1 MINGKRRECTVRVRT
16 EQVNAAGEKQ
26 IMETTNKGQLS
37 EREEVLYVLY
47 EENLEET
54 GSGDLADVRNLLK
67 IEEAHA
73 RVTLKKSGGVSWK
86 IRFEAGKQDRA
97 EYESPDGG
105 FEIGVETKDVTIKKE
120 HEKTSLLLV
129 YTLVIQKEKQAACRL
144 EIEIV
149 Q

>member
-26 IMETTNKGQLS
+26 IMETTNKGRLS

-86 IRFEAGKQDRA
+86 IRFEAGKQDRS
-97 EYESPDGG
+97 EYETPYGG

-120 HEKTSLLLV
+120 HEKTSLQLV

>member
-1 MINGKRRECTVRVRT
+1 
-16 EQVNAAGEKQ
+16 
-26 IMETTNKGQLS
+26 METTNKGQLS

-86 IRFEAGKQDRA
+86 IRFEAGKQDRS
-97 EYESPDGG
+97 EYETPYGG

-120 HEKTSLLLV
+120 HEKTSLQLV

>member
-1 MINGKRRECTVRVRT
+1 MIKEKSRECRVWVT
-16 EQVNAAGEKQ
+16 SHQVNTEGEKQ
-26 IMETTNKGQLS
+26 VMKTENKGRLS
-37 EREEVLYVLY
+37 EREGVLYVLY

-86 IRFEAGKQDRA
+86 IRFEAGKQDRS
-97 EYESPDGG
+97 EYETPYGG

-120 HEKTSLLLV
+120 HEKTSLQLV